1 MKRDQTSH
9 GSFLRYPIRGLL
21 LAALWTNLDYFVSLL
36 YIIMATRGVYQLRR
50 LRLYYCE
57 IGGSSK
63 AIRDYIGNG
72 KLVEWAKERPHV
84 NIEVHRRNGNH
95 PYIGAD
101 YLSNGKTQH
110 QITVR
115 NAESWEKV
123 QDVMNQLANRS
134 GRKIK
139 KITKDV
145 ITQTPSIQGVW
156 TPFLNLQHEPVFH
169 IEIIDPLESNNAT
182 TTTTT
187 TTTATYAG

>member
-1 MKRDQTSH
+1 
-9 GSFLRYPIRGLL
+9 
-21 LAALWTNLDYFVSLL
+21 
-36 YIIMATRGVYQLRR
+36 MATRGVFQLRR

-57 IGGSSK
+57 IGGSSR
-63 AIRDYIGNG
+63 AMREYLGNG
-72 KLVEWAKERPHV
+72 KLVEWATERPHIQ
-84 NIEVHRRNGNH
+84 IEVLRRNGNH

-110 QITVR
+110 QISVK

-123 QDVMNQLANRS
+123 EDVMNQLANRS

-156 TPFLNLQHEPVFH
+156 TPFLNLQHEPTFG
-169 IEIIDPLESNNAT
+169 IQIIDSAESNNA
-182 TTTTT
+182 
-187 TTTATYAG
+187 AAASV